1 MQEDLSN
8 DWFDDY
14 IEDYRERIEV
24 LTRLKKKVRIWFCT
38 LFTARSVRVRIS
50 SADANPNS
58 YGIFTSGW
66 RNIINNTIRFTS
78 KLV

>member
-24 LTRLKKKVRIWFCT
+24 LTRLKK
-38 LFTARSVRVRIS
+38 
-50 SADANPNS
+50 
-58 YGIFTSGW
+58 G
-66 RNIINNTIRFTS
+66 
-78 KLV
+78 

>member
-24 LTRLKKKVRIWFCT
+24 LTRLKKRLEFD
-38 LFTARSVRVRIS
+38 FAHFSRQE
-50 SADANPNS
+50 ADEE
-58 YGIFTSGW
+58 I
-66 RNIINNTIRFTS
+66 
-78 KLV
+78 

>member
-24 LTRLKKKVRIWFCT
+24 LTRLKK
-38 LFTARSVRVRIS
+38 S
-50 SADANPNS
+50 
-58 YGIFTSGW
+58 
-66 RNIINNTIRFTS
+66 
-78 KLV
+78 

>member
-24 LTRLKKKVRIWFCT
+24 LTRLKKRLEFDFAHFSRQEALELGLALQIQILT
-38 LFTARSVRVRIS
+38 LTEYLQ
-50 SADANPNS
+50 ADEE
-58 YGIFTSGW
+58 I
-66 RNIINNTIRFTS
+66 
-78 KLV
+78 

>member
-24 LTRLKKKVRIWFCT
+24 LTRLKKKVRI
-38 LFTARSVRVRIS
+38 
-50 SADANPNS
+50 
-58 YGIFTSGW
+58 
-66 RNIINNTIRFTS
+66 
-78 KLV
+78 